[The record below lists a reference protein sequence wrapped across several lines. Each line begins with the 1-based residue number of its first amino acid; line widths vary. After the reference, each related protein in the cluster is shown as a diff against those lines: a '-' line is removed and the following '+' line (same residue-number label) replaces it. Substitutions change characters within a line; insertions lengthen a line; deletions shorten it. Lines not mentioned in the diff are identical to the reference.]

1 MPVPASINTQNV
13 PASLAAPTYRAS
25 FQHYIRSVIR
35 PGLPVTSVMAIVTD
49 YLSVNRLIDN
59 FRYSFG
65 KNQIICR
72 FSPHT
77 VDQKSA
83 DQPPQQ
89 ELTIEL
95 LGDLVKT
102 ALNKGGYAVKNILP
116 TLADSPAELTFQLS
130 YA

>member
-1 MPVPASINTQNV
+1 MPAPASTQIQNI
-13 PASLAAPTYRAS
+13 LATPPTPTVQSS
-25 FQHYIRSVIR
+25 FHRYIRSVIR

-65 KNQIICR
+65 KNQIVCR
-72 FSPHT
+72 FSPRAT
-77 VDQKSA
+77 DQKNA
-83 DQPPQQ
+83 DQPPSP
-89 ELTIEL
+89 ELSIEL

-102 ALNKGGYAVKNILP
+102 ALTKGGYAVKSILP